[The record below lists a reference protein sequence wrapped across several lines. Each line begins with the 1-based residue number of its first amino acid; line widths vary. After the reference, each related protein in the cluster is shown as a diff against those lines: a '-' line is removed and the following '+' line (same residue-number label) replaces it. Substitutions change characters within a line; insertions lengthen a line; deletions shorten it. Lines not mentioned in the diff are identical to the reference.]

1 MSEYET
7 SEHEMDERSAES
19 PASEIRGMTEAFR
32 LASRVKAPL
41 RDLMKSLRLERGQLL
56 GSSKKR
62 IDSLQMKMLGISLL
76 FLCPGMVLAALVEW
90 GSSTSHGEVALLAS
104 AAICGGLGL
113 GLWFYS
119 STPKEYSGTEFSAR
133 STVFATVAWTWLI
146 CSVVG
151 ALPYVLDASV
161 FGWSGWDSAL
171 FESVSGFSCTG
182 ATVLA
187 DIEQHGRGMLMWRQI
202 TQWYGGMGMV
212 VLAVSVLPR
221 LRVGG
226 LELIGAEAPGDSDR
240 LEPRVKQTARW
251 LWYLYCGFTGAIAL
265 LLFAVP
271 GPSLYDSVAHAFS
284 TAAIGGFSPY
294 NSSIGYFGSVW
305 VELVIAAG
313 LLVCAVNFAIHHQAV
328 RGDFKPYAKSAD
340 LRFFFKALGGVFLLA
355 WCLNVWWGGAGWAVS
370 LRDSFFS
377 VVSMGTSG
385 GFANA
390 REGGIGDFA
399 LWIPATQMLL
409 LGLMV
414 MGGNVGSTSGGLKVY
429 RVRIATNHIWRNI
442 RQTLQPHAVIP
453 IRSGTDIV
461 PEETVRRVLGYTTLF
476 VVFIA
481 AGTTLIAASGADI
494 LTSLSGVISAMSNM
508 GPALGEAGPTSNFLE
523 FTRPARLLLSA
534 LMLVGRLEIVAVLLM
549 FAPVAAKLRRG

>member
-1 MSEYET
+1 MSEQ
-7 SEHEMDERSAES
+7 EMPESSAESSSERSAAGVMPE
-19 PASEIRGMTEAFR
+19 TFR

-62 IDSLQMKMLGISLL
+62 IESLQMKMLGIALL
-76 FLCPGMVLAALVEW
+76 FLFPGLVLSALIEW
-90 GSSTSHGEVALLAS
+90 GSATSHGELALLVS
-104 AAICGGLGL
+104 AAVCGGLGL

-119 STPKEYSGTEFSAR
+119 SVPKEYSGTEFSAR
-133 STVFATVAWTWLI
+133 SAVFATVAWTWLI

-161 FGWSGWDSAL
+161 FGWSEWDSAL

-182 ATVLA
+182 STVLA

-251 LWYLYCGFTGAIAL
+251 LWYLYCGFTAAIAFI
-265 LLFAVP
+265 LFVVP
-271 GPSLYDSVAHAFS
+271 GPGLYDSIAHAFT

-294 NSSIGYFGSVW
+294 NSSIGHFGSVW
-305 VELVIAAG
+305 VEIVIAAG
-313 LLVCAVNFAIHHQAV
+313 LLVCAVNFSLHHRAV
-328 RGDFKPYAKSAD
+328 RGDFKPYAKSPD
-340 LRFFFKALGGVFLLA
+340 LRFYLKALAGVFLLA
-355 WCLNVWWGGAGWAVS
+355 WCLNVWWGDAGWVVS
-370 LRDSFFS
+370 LRDSFFNVMS
-377 VVSMGTSG
+377 LGTSG
-385 GFANA
+385 GFANS
-390 REGGIGDFA
+390 REGGIGDYA

-429 RVRIATNHIWRNI
+429 RVRIVTNHIWRNI

-453 IRSGTDIV
+453 IRSGADIV

-481 AGTTLIAASGADI
+481 AGTTLVAALGADF
-494 LTSLSGVISAMSNM
+494 LTSLSGVISAMSNI
-508 GPALGEAGPTSNFLE
+508 GPALGEAGPTANFLG
-523 FTRPARLLLSA
+523 FTRPARLLLTA
-534 LMLVGRLEIVAVLLM
+534 LMLIGRLEIIAILLM
-549 FAPVAAKLRRG
+549 FTPITAKLRRS